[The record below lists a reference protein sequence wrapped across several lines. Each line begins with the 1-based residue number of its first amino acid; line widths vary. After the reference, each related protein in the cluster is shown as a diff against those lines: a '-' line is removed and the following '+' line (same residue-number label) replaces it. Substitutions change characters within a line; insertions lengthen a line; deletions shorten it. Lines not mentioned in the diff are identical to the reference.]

1 MSGSHAST
9 LERLYAW
16 EKKLYLEVK
25 VCLQKLSRDV
35 YADGYGSCT
44 CVCVCVCISHFFH
57 YFHRVIVMFL
67 GHKDVAVFDSLLKV
81 QILYWRVN

>member
-25 VCLQKLSRDV
+25 VCHQKFSRDV
-35 YADGYGSCT
+35 YADGYCSCI
-44 CVCVCVCISHFFH
+44 CVYIYISHFFP
-57 YFHRVIVMFL
+57 YFHRVIVMLL

-81 QILYWRVN
+81 QILCWRVN

>member
-1 MSGSHAST
+1 MQMVMAVVH
-9 LERLYAW
+9 
-16 EKKLYLEVK
+16 
-25 VCLQKLSRDV
+25 VCL
-35 YADGYGSCT
+35 YIY
-44 CVCVCVCISHFFH
+44 ISHFFP

>member
-25 VCLQKLSRDV
+25 VCLKKLSRDV
-35 YADGYGSCT
+35 YADGYGSCI
-44 CVCVCVCISHFFH
+44 CVCVYIFHIS
-57 YFHRVIVMFL
+57 FL
-67 GHKDVAVFDSLLKV
+67 ISTELL
-81 QILYWRVN
+81 